1 MSTMTRQVVYVVPD
15 VTEPSGG
22 VRAMYRH
29 AELAQRTGFDAK
41 VWHFAEGFQTGWFSS
56 TAQVISGETCELGP
70 DDVLV
75 VPEVMVLD
83 GFDPAPGVRKVVY
96 NQNHYYT
103 YDNFTGTDYP
113 AWKPAPQVWAGS
125 KVSVDVLSALHPKLK
140 VQLVPYVI
148 DTELYRFAEE
158 RKRKIVLLPRKRP
171 REAAVLSTLFRN
183 DKRFADVE
191 VVSLD
196 DVTEQKI
203 ADELADA
210 SVFIALGRDEGFGL
224 PVAEALSAGCVVI
237 GYPAGGGAEL
247 FHAPGTH
254 AVEDADVL
262 TIVEKAAAVFA
273 QEPSI
278 DERRSYRAWVA
289 EHYSED
295 SLVKHLQVAVTAAT
309 KTRAKGGTAR
319 HPLSQVVVPEADPA
333 VDQLERSLQFADEQ
347 KAARERAESVATGLE
362 DALGKAL
369 AELEESRRREYVVAQ
384 ELHDLKNEYTELAK
398 AAERLTALDEAT
410 TLLAEYARDND
421 RLNRRLDEEIREHL
435 HWRTTLQDKIADLE
449 RSTSWRVTAPL
460 RKATGVIKGGRN
472 A

>member
-15 VTEPSGG
+15 VAEPSGG

-29 AELAQRTGFDAK
+29 AELAARTGFDAK
-41 VWHFAEGFQTGWFSS
+41 VWHFAEGFHVGWFSS
-56 TAQVISGETCELGP
+56 SAQVISGETCELGP

-103 YDNFTGTDYP
+103 FDNFSGTDYP

-125 KVSVDVLSALHPKLK
+125 AVSVDVLTALHPKLK

-148 DTELYRFAEE
+148 DTGLYRFAEE

-171 REAAVLSTLFRN
+171 REAAVLTALFRN
-183 DKRFADVE
+183 DKRFAGVE

-196 DVTEQKI
+196 DVTEREV
-203 ADELADA
+203 AEALADA

-247 FHAPGTH
+247 FEAPGAH

-262 TIVEKAAAVFA
+262 AIVEKAAAVLA

-278 DERRSYRAWVA
+278 EERRTYRAWVA
-289 EHYSED
+289 ERYSEE
-295 SLVKHLQVAVTAAT
+295 SLVEHLQAAVAAAT
-309 KTRAKGGTAR
+309 RTKAKGGTAR
-319 HPLSQVVVPEADPA
+319 HPLSQVVTQADPA
-333 VDQLERSLQFADEQ
+333 TDQLERSLRYADEQ

-384 ELHDLKNEYTELAK
+384 ELHDLKNEYSELAK
-398 AAERLTALDEAT
+398 AADRLTALDEAT

-421 RLNRRLDEEIREHL
+421 RLNRRLDEEIRQHL
-435 HWRTTLQDKIADLE
+435 HWRTTLQEKIDDLE

-460 RKATGVIKGGRN
+460 RKATGALKGGRN

>member
-15 VTEPSGG
+15 VAEPSGG
-22 VRAMYRH
+22 VHAIYRH
-29 AELAQRTGFDAK
+29 AELAERTGVDAK
-41 VWHFAEGFQTGWFSS
+41 VWHLAEGYRCWWFSS
-56 TAQVISGETCELGP
+56 DAKVISGETLELGP

-75 VPEVMVLD
+75 VPEVLVMD
-83 GFDPAPGVRKVVY
+83 GFDPAPGVRKVIY

-103 YDNFTGTDYP
+103 FDNFSGPDYP

-125 KVSVDVLSALHPKLK
+125 VMTTNVLKALHPKLK
-140 VQLVPYVI
+140 VHLVPNVI
-148 DTELYRFAEE
+148 DTALYRFEEE

-171 REAAVLSTLFRN
+171 REAAVLATLFKN

-191 VVSLD
+191 VVSLN
-196 DVTEQKI
+196 DVTEQRI

-210 SVFIALGRDEGFGL
+210 SIYIALHRDEGFGL
-224 PVAEALSAGCVVI
+224 PVAQALAAGCVVI
-237 GYPAGGGAEL
+237 GYPGGGGAEQ
-247 FHAPGTH
+247 FEAPGTH

-262 TIVEKAAAVFA
+262 SIVEKAAAILA
-273 QEPSI
+273 NEPELA
-278 DERRSYRAWVA
+278 ERRTYRAWVE

-295 SLVKHLQVAVTAAT
+295 ALVTKLQAAIEAAT

-319 HPLSQVVVPEADPA
+319 HPLTQVVTGDGDGVR
-333 VDQLERSLQFADEQ
+333 VQLERSLKFAQEQ
-347 KAARERAESVATGLE
+347 KEARERAESVATGLE
-362 DALGKAL
+362 EALGKAL
-369 AELEESRRREYVVAQ
+369 AELDESRRREYVVAQ
-384 ELHDLKNEYTELAK
+384 ELHDLKNEYAELGK

-421 RLNRRLDEEIREHL
+421 RLNRRLDEEIRQHL
-435 HWRTTLQDKIADLE
+435 HWKTTLQDRIADLE

>member
-22 VRAMYRH
+22 VHAIYRH
-29 AELAQRTGFDAK
+29 AELAGRTGVDAK
-41 VWHFAEGFQTGWFSS
+41 VWHLAEDFRCWWFSS
-56 TAQVISGETCELGP
+56 SAKVISGETVELGP
-70 DDVLV
+70 DDLLV
-75 VPEVMVLD
+75 VPEVLVMD
-83 GFDPAPGVRKVVY
+83 GFDPAPGVRKVIY

-103 YDNFTGTDYP
+103 YDNFSGTDYP

-125 KVSVDVLSALHPKLK
+125 VMTTNVLKALLPKLK
-140 VQLVPYVI
+140 VQLVPNVI
-148 DTELYRFAEE
+148 DTGLYRFAEE

-171 REAAVLSTLFRN
+171 REATVLTSIFKN
-183 DKRFADVE
+183 DKRFAGVE
-191 VVSLD
+191 VVALD
-196 DVTEQKI
+196 DVTEQQI

-210 SVFIALGRDEGFGL
+210 SIFIALHRDEGFGL
-224 PVAEALSAGCVVI
+224 PVAQALAAGCVVV
-237 GYPAGGGAEL
+237 GYPAGGGAEQ
-247 FHAPGTH
+247 FTAPGTH

-262 TIVEKAAAVFA
+262 SIVEKTAAVLA

-278 DERRSYRAWVA
+278 DERRSYRAWVE

-295 SLVKHLQVAVTAAT
+295 SLVEHLRAAITAAT
-309 KTRAKGGTAR
+309 RTKAKGGTAR
-319 HPLSQVVVPEADPA
+319 HPLTQVVVPDTDPA
-333 VDQLERSLQFADEQ
+333 ADQLERSLAFAEEQ

-362 DALGKAL
+362 EALGKAL
-369 AELEESRRREYVVAQ
+369 AELEESRSREYVVAQ
-384 ELHDLKNEYTELAK
+384 ELHDLKSEYAELAK

-421 RLNRRLDEEIREHL
+421 RLNRRLDEEIRQHT
-435 HWRTTLQDKIADLE
+435 HWRTTLQDKIDDLE

>member
-29 AELAQRTGFDAK
+29 AELAERTGFDAK
-41 VWHFAEGFQTGWFSS
+41 VWHLAEGFQAGWFSS
-56 TAQVISGETCELGP
+56 TAPVITGETCELGP

-83 GFDPAPGVRKVVY
+83 GFDPAPGVRKVVF

-103 YDNFTGTDYP
+103 YDNFSGPDYP

-125 KVSVDVLSALHPKLK
+125 RMSVDVLTALHPKLK
-140 VQLVPYVI
+140 VHLVPYVI
-148 DTELYRFAEE
+148 DTELYRFDEE
-158 RKRKIVLLPRKRP
+158 RARKVVLLPRKRP
-171 REAAVLSTLFRN
+171 REAAVLTALFKN
-183 DKRFADVE
+183 DKRFAGIE

-196 DVTEQKI
+196 DVSEQEV
-203 ADELADA
+203 ADELANA

-224 PVAEALSAGCVVI
+224 PVAEALAAGCVVI

-247 FHAPGTH
+247 FEAPGTH

-262 TIVEKAAAVFA
+262 AIVEKAAAVFA
-273 QEPSI
+273 QEPSVE
-278 DERRSYRAWVA
+278 ERRTYREWIR
-289 EHYSED
+289 EHYSGE
-295 SLVKHLQVAVTAAT
+295 SLVTHLKAAITAAT
-309 KTRAKGGTAR
+309 RTRAKGGTAR
-319 HPLSQVVVPEADPA
+319 HPLSQVVSAADPA
-333 VDQLERSLQFADEQ
+333 ADQLERSLRFADEQ

-362 DALGKAL
+362 EALGKAM

-384 ELHDLKNEYTELAK
+384 ELHDIKNEYAELAK

-421 RLNRRLDEEIREHL
+421 RLNRRLDDEIRQHL
-435 HWRTTLQDKIADLE
+435 HWRTTLQEKIDDLE

-460 RKATGVIKGGRN
+460 RKATGALKGGKN
-472 A
+472 G

>member
-22 VRAMYRH
+22 VRAIYRH
-29 AELAQRTGFDAK
+29 AELAERIGVDAK
-41 VWHFAEGFQTGWFSS
+41 VWHFAEDFRAWWFSS
-56 TAQVISGETCELGP
+56 SAKVISGETVELGP

-75 VPEVMVLD
+75 VPEVLVLD
-83 GFDPAPGVRKVVY
+83 GFDPAPGVRKVIY

-103 YDNFTGTDYP
+103 YDNFSGADYP

-125 KVSVDVLSALHPKLK
+125 VMTTNVLKALLPKLK
-140 VQLVPYVI
+140 VQLLPNVI
-148 DTELYRFAEE
+148 DTELYRFSEE

-171 REAAVLSTLFRN
+171 REAAVLTAIFKN
-183 DKRFADVE
+183 DKRFAGVE
-191 VVSLD
+191 VVSLN
-196 DVTEQKI
+196 DVTEPQI

-210 SVFIALGRDEGFGL
+210 SIYIALHRDEGFGL
-224 PVAEALSAGCVVI
+224 PVAQALAAGCVVI
-237 GYPAGGGAEL
+237 GYPGGGGAEQ
-247 FHAPGTH
+247 FEAPGTH

-262 TIVEKAAAVFA
+262 TIVEKAAAVLA

-278 DERRSYRAWVA
+278 DERRSYRAWVE

-295 SLVKHLQVAVTAAT
+295 SLVTHLQAAITAAT

-319 HPLSQVVVPEADPA
+319 HPLSQIVAPDADPA
-333 VDQLERSLQFADEQ
+333 ADQLERSLQFADEQ

-435 HWRTTLQDKIADLE
+435 HWRTTLQDRIADLE

>member
-15 VTEPSGG
+15 VAEPSGG

-29 AELAQRTGFDAK
+29 AELAERTGFDAK
-41 VWHFAEGFQTGWFSS
+41 VWHLAEGFQAGWFSS
-56 TAQVISGETCELGP
+56 AAPVITGETCELGP

-83 GFDPAPGVRKVVY
+83 GFDPAPGVRKVVF

-103 YDNFTGTDYP
+103 YDNFSGADYP

-125 KVSVDVLSALHPKLK
+125 KVSVGVLTALHPKLK
-140 VQLVPYVI
+140 VHLVPYVI
-148 DTELYRFAEE
+148 DTGLYRFAEE

-171 REAAVLSTLFRN
+171 REAAVLSALFKN

-196 DVTEQKI
+196 DVSEQRI

-210 SVFIALGRDEGFGL
+210 SVFVALGRDEGFGL

-247 FHAPGTH
+247 FEAPGTH

-262 TIVEKAAAVFA
+262 AIVEKTAAVFA
-273 QEPSI
+273 QEPSVE
-278 DERRSYRAWVA
+278 ERRSYRAWV
-289 EHYSED
+289 EQHYSED
-295 SLVKHLQVAVTAAT
+295 SLVSHLQAAITAAT
-309 KTRAKGGTAR
+309 RTRAKGGTAR
-319 HPLSQVVVPEADPA
+319 HPLSQVVTEADPA
-333 VDQLERSLQFADEQ
+333 TDQLERSLQFADEQ

-362 DALGKAL
+362 EALGKAL
-369 AELEESRRREYVVAQ
+369 AELDESRRREYVVAQ

-421 RLNRRLDEEIREHL
+421 RLNRRLDEEIRQHL

-460 RKATGVIKGGRN
+460 RKASGALKGGKN

>member
-29 AELAQRTGFDAK
+29 AELAARTGFDAK
-41 VWHFAEGFQTGWFSS
+41 VWHLAEGFDAGWFSS
-56 TAQVISGETCELGP
+56 SAPVIHGETCELGP

-83 GFDPAPGVRKVVY
+83 GFDPAPGVRKVVF

-103 YDNFTGTDYP
+103 FDNFSGADYP

-125 KVSVDVLSALHPKLK
+125 KTSVDVLGAVHPKLK
-140 VQLVPYVI
+140 VHLVPYVI
-148 DTELYRFAEE
+148 DTELYRFSEE
-158 RKRKIVLLPRKRP
+158 RRRKVVLLPRKRP
-171 REAAVLSTLFRN
+171 REAAVLRALFKN
-183 DKRFADVE
+183 DKRFANVE
-191 VVSLD
+191 IVSLD
-196 DVTEQKI
+196 AVSEQKV

-247 FHAPGTH
+247 FEAPGTH
-254 AVEDADVL
+254 AVDDADVL
-262 TIVEKAAAVFA
+262 AIVEKTAAVLA
-273 QEPSI
+273 DEPSVE
-278 DERRSYRAWVA
+278 ERRTYRAWVQ
-289 EHYSED
+289 ERYSED
-295 SLVKHLQVAVTAAT
+295 SLVEHLKAAITASGR
-309 KTRAKGGTAR
+309 TRAKGGTAR
-319 HPLSQVVVPEADPA
+319 HPLGQVVSQADPA
-333 VDQLERSLQFADEQ
+333 ADQLERSLQYAEEQ
-347 KAARERAESVATGLE
+347 KAARERAESVANGLE
-362 DALGKAL
+362 EALNKAL

-384 ELHDLKNEYTELAK
+384 ELHDLKNEYAELAK

-421 RLNRRLDEEIREHL
+421 RLNRRLDEEIRQHQ
-435 HWRTTLQDKIADLE
+435 HWRTTLQERIDDLE

-460 RKATGVIKGGRN
+460 RKATGALKGGKN

>member
-22 VRAMYRH
+22 VHAIYRH
-29 AELAQRTGFDAK
+29 AELAERTGVDAK
-41 VWHFAEGFQTGWFSS
+41 VWHLAEDFRCWWFSS
-56 TAQVISGETCELGP
+56 TAKVISGETVELGP

-75 VPEVMVLD
+75 VPEVLVMD
-83 GFDPAPGVRKVVY
+83 GFDPAPGVRKVIY

-103 YDNFTGTDYP
+103 YDNFGGADYP

-125 KVSVDVLSALHPKLK
+125 VMTADVLKALLPKLK
-140 VQLVPYVI
+140 VHLIPNAI
-148 DTELYRFAEE
+148 DTGLYRFAEE
-158 RKRKIVLLPRKRP
+158 RKRKIVLMPRKRP
-171 REAAVLSTLFRN
+171 REASVLTAIFKN

-196 DVTEQKI
+196 EVTEQQI

-210 SVFIALGRDEGFGL
+210 SIYIALHRDEGFGL
-224 PVAEALSAGCVVI
+224 PVAQALAAGCVVI
-237 GYPAGGGAEL
+237 GYPGGGGAEQ
-247 FHAPGTH
+247 FEAPGTH

-262 TIVEKAAAVFA
+262 TVVEKAAAVLA

-278 DERRSYRAWVA
+278 EERRTYRAWV
-289 EHYSED
+289 EERYSED
-295 SLVKHLQVAVTAAT
+295 SLITHLQAAITAAT

-319 HPLSQVVVPEADPA
+319 HPLTQVVVDTDNAA
-333 VDQLERSLQFADEQ
+333 DQLERSLRFADEQ

-384 ELHDLKNEYTELAK
+384 ELHDLKNEYAELAK

>member
-29 AELAQRTGFDAK
+29 AELAECTGFDAK
-41 VWHFAEGFQTGWFSS
+41 VWHLAEGFQAGWFSS
-56 TAQVISGETCELGP
+56 SAPVITGETCELGP

-83 GFDPAPGVRKVVY
+83 GFDPAPGVRKVVF

-103 YDNFTGTDYP
+103 YDNFSGPDYP
-113 AWKPAPQVWAGS
+113 AWKPVPQVWGGS
-125 KVSVDVLSALHPKLK
+125 TKSVEVLTALHPKFK
-140 VQLVPYVI
+140 VHLVPYVI
-148 DTELYRFAEE
+148 DTALYRFEEE

-171 REAAVLSTLFRN
+171 REAAVLSALFKN

-196 DVTEQKI
+196 DVSEQKV

-247 FHAPGTH
+247 FEAPGTH

-273 QEPSI
+273 QEPSVE
-278 DERRSYRAWVA
+278 ERRTYREWV
-289 EHYSED
+289 EKHYSED
-295 SLVKHLQVAVTAAT
+295 SLVAHLQSAITAAT

-319 HPLSQVVVPEADPA
+319 HPLSQVVTKADPA
-333 VDQLERSLQFADEQ
+333 EDQLERSLKFADEQ

-362 DALGKAL
+362 EALGKAM

-460 RKATGVIKGGRN
+460 RKASGALKGGKN